1 MLLRYNKIMPSFS
14 STSTEQLHEEAAR
27 WFALLRSGSFSA
39 LQQNAFQQWLA
50 RSEAH
55 RAAYLE
61 IECFWNGLES
71 LQDAAKPQLQ
81 EARAYIK
88 QEQLRRR
95 KFSRSMLALAASI
108 MLVTA
113 VSPFWRIVLDNGTY
127 RTAKGEQSH
136 IQLSDGSRI
145 DINTDSELRVAY
157 SWSAREV
164 TLTRGEALFSVT
176 HNPDKP
182 FHIIASKGIIRDIGT
197 RFNVYRQG
205 DDVSVTVLEGE
216 VSVAAKGAL
225 KNLLPNQKI
234 HYDAAGRLSP
244 ILSADIN
251 EVTAW
256 QKQQLVF
263 KGQPLSRVLAE
274 LERYH
279 NVTLQ
284 IADARLKTL
293 KVSGSF
299 PSDNLALALTTMSS
313 ALPIK
318 VVSLQAH
325 LFVIQPAN

>member
-14 STSTEQLHEEAAR
+14 STTTEQLHEEAAR

-39 LQQNAFQQWLA
+39 LQQKAFQQWLA

-55 RAAYLE
+55 RAAYRDLE
-61 IECFWNGLES
+61 TFWNELES
-71 LQDAAKPQLQ
+71 LQDAARPQLK

-88 QEQLRRR
+88 QAQLRRR

-108 MLVTA
+108 VLVTA

-127 RTAKGEQSH
+127 RTAKGEQTH

-157 SWSAREV
+157 SWSERKV
-164 TLTRGEALFSVT
+164 TMERGEALFTVV
-176 HNPDKP
+176 HDPDKP
-182 FHIIASKGIIRDIGT
+182 FQVASAKGIIRDIGT

-216 VSVAAKGAL
+216 VSVAAQGVP
-225 KNLLPNQKI
+225 KNLTAHQKI
-234 HYDAAGRLSP
+234 SFDAEGRLSP
-244 ILSADIN
+244 VVPADTN
-251 EVTAW
+251 EATAW
-256 QKQQLVF
+256 QKRQLVF
-263 KGQPLSRVLAE
+263 KRQPLSAVLVE
-274 LERYH
+274 LGRYH
-279 NVTLQ
+279 DVNLQ
-284 IADARLKTL
+284 IADVRLKSL

-299 PSDNLALALTTMSS
+299 PSDNLALALATMAS

-318 VVSLQAH
+318 VVSPH
-325 LFVIQPAN
+325 ERLFVIRAAD